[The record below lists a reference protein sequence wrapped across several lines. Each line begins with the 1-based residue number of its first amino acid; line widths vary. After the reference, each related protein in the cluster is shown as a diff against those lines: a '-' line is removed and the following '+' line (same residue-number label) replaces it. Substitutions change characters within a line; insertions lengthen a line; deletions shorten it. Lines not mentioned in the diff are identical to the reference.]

1 MTLKSLAATPPPPDS
16 PRCGMVFV
24 DPGEMKWLPFVR
36 TWLDDL
42 QQTGQLRDSMCAQLL
57 DMFERYVEDGLRFVA
72 RSCAQAMPQA
82 EVNKVEMMCRL
93 MASLMFGPGGLNPT
107 REPLR
112 LHELLAQTFVFCYL
126 WTVGG
131 NLVEQHR
138 EQFEQFVR
146 KQLEDN
152 TDVK

>member
-1 MTLKSLAATPPPPDS
+1 MSVGANLAHFP

-24 DPGEMKWLPFVR
+24 DPGEMKWLPFVK

-42 QQTGQLRDSMCAQLL
+42 EETGKLRDYMRAHIQEL
-57 DMFERYVEDGLRFVA
+57 FERYVEDGLRFVA
-72 RSCAQAMPQA
+72 RSCVQAMPQA
-82 EVNKVEMMCRL
+82 EVNKVAMMCRL
-93 MASLMFGPGGLNPT
+93 MSSLLFGPAGLNPT

-112 LHELLAQTFVFCYL
+112 VNELLAQTFVFSYL

-138 EQFEQFVR
+138 EQFEQFIR

-152 TDVK
+152 AEVK